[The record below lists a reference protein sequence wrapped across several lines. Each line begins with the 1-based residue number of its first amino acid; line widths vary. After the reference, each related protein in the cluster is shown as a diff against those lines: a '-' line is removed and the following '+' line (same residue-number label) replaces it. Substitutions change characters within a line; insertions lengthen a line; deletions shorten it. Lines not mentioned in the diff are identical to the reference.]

1 MNTQQLFDFLKKA
14 ILKNRM
20 CHAIIIYGGSYETRK
35 NAAIDAARMLEC
47 KTSPE
52 ICGECYSCRTIS
64 CSNFPDVH
72 LVEPEKRSLSI
83 DEVRTIKEQMYIKPY
98 TGRHRIFIIETDW
111 MQQPA
116 ANSLLKIM
124 EEPPSYGIL
133 IILVPNNKNF
143 LPTIVSRALNLR
155 LNPEL
160 NFSLSDEQLIKH
172 IWNLVE
178 TVSKKN
184 WSKFFEAAGEIS
196 KFSSREEIEN
206 IFNALILI
214 GRQDLLKSAGINQSD
229 LRAKQYSDIINVSHS
244 VLAGILDKRHHL
256 RFNVNT
262 RMFLEAIA
270 IQLAQPKW
278 RNWQTR

>member
-1 MNTQQLFDFLKKA
+1 MNTQQLSDFLKKA

-20 CHAIIIYGGSYETRK
+20 CHAIIIHGGSYEKRK

-52 ICGECYSCRTIS
+52 ICGECYSCKTIP

-72 LVEPEKRSLSI
+72 LVKPEKRNLSI
-83 DEVRTIKEQMYIKPY
+83 DEVRTIKEQMHIKPY
-98 TGRHRIFIIETDW
+98 IGKHRIFIIETDW

-124 EEPPSYGIL
+124 EEPPTYGIL
-133 IILVPNNKNF
+133 IVLVPNNKNF

-160 NFSLSDEQLIKH
+160 EISPGDEVILEQVTD
-172 IWNLVE
+172 LVE
-178 TVSKKN
+178 KASRKN
-184 WSKFFEAAGEIS
+184 WIDFFQTAGEIS
-196 KFSSREEIEN
+196 KSSPREEIEN
-206 IFNALILI
+206 IFNALVLI
-214 GRQDLLKSAGINQSD
+214 ERQSLLKSAGINQSG
-229 LRAKQYSDIINVSHS
+229 LHKKYYSDKINDYR
-244 VLAGILDKRHHL
+244 VLASVLDKRQYL

-262 RMFLEAIA
+262 RIFLETIA
-270 IQLAQPKW
+270 ILISLPKW